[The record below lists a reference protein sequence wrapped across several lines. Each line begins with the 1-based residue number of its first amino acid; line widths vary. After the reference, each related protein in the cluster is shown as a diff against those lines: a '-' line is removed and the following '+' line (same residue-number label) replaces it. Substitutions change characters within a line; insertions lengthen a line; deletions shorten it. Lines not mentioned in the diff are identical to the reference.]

1 MKHARLQLL
10 SIFFSAL
17 AFLPVG
23 SIAQEEPAYQ
33 NPFELPAGLEP
44 SVEFWK
50 KIFSEYGLAQLV
62 YFDPTDPGKIYEVGD
77 VGEDSRS
84 NQYINSER
92 ARIAEANGVDI
103 ERVKAQRGVKERTA
117 AGLKRSGRHIAQIQQ
132 IFRDR
137 GLPPELSY
145 LPVVESSY
153 DIYARSSVGALG
165 MWQFMPRTGREYMR
179 VSAAVDERRDPIE
192 SSRAAASYL
201 KQAYEYLGSWPLA
214 ITSYNYGQAGMARAV
229 ADVGSNNLVDLIR
242 SYSHPYFGFA
252 PKHFYAE
259 FLAAVE
265 VGSNLQ
271 KYFPG
276 LELDAAA
283 PIQEKELTAN
293 TTIASLINSTGL
305 NRAELL
311 AWNPALSASTRVV
324 PAGYRVKLPSDRTSE
339 PLVAVAQAPRAAQ
352 VAQPTSQPKS
362 KSKSKSVSA
371 RTRAST
377 QVVHHRVKRG
387 ETILQIAKRYGA
399 SVQNILQANGIRKA
413 HLVRVGT
420 TLVIPKI

>member
-1 MKHARLQLL
+1 MTRARLQLL
-10 SIFFSAL
+10 SIFFSLL
-17 AFLPVG
+17 AFFPVG
-23 SIAQEEPAYQ
+23 SNAQQEPAYQ
-33 NPFELPAGLEP
+33 NPFELPAGLES

-62 YFDPTDPGKIYEVGD
+62 YFDPLDPGKIYEVGD

-117 AGLKRSGRHIAQIQQ
+117 AGLKRSGRYIAQIQQ

-165 MWQFMPRTGREYMR
+165 MWQFMTRTGREYMR

-242 SYSHPYFGFA
+242 SYSHPNFGFA
-252 PKHFYAE
+252 PKQFYAE

-265 VGSNLQ
+265 VGSNIQ

-276 LELDAAA
+276 LEPDAAA

-293 TTIASLINSTGL
+293 TTFASLINSTGL
-305 NRAELL
+305 SRNELL
-311 AWNPALSASTRVV
+311 AWNPALSASTKVV
-324 PAGYRVKLPSDRTSE
+324 PAGYRVKLPSDRNSE
-339 PLVAVAQAPRAAQ
+339 PLVVVAQAPQAPQ
-352 VAQPTSQPKS
+352 VAQPTSQPKA
-362 KSKSKSVSA
+362 KSVSA
-371 RTRAST
+371 PTRASI

-387 ETILQIAKRYGA
+387 ETLLQIAKRYGA
-399 SVQNILQANGIRKA
+399 TVQNILQANGIRQA
-413 HLVRVGT
+413 HMVRVGT
-420 TLVIPKI
+420 TLVIPKV